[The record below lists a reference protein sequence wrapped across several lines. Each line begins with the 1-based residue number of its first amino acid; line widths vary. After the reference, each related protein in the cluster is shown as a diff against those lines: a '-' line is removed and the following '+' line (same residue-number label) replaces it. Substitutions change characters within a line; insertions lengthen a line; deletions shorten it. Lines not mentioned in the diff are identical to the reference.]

1 MGTLLSPPIVL
12 RQFLLLLSL
21 SLLLLLFCFCCC
33 CCCFRYCCCC
43 FCYCWY
49 CCCFHWCR
57 CYCGCRGWF
66 CYSCSYC
73 CYCCYS
79 CYCCS
84 GCYWC
89 CCFLASGTYCCCGGV
104 ADFGLLFTASFQSPR
119 TSVVLRDISV
129 LTASAELVGR
139 SCGADFLP
147 GHALDRCP
155 RRNSGVDSI
164 PQLLTFFSF
173 DPPVCRGCPESFAGY
188 FRLKYTVPSDNAII
202 IYRRDHPDL
211 SVRKSLQPVLEDI
224 CGHPMHCHHYFPSDH
239 IFWRFT
245 DFDIKILPASC
256 LFFSFFVASRMSH
269 MAFDLLTRIF
279 GPVFKFFYV
288 SSIVSLFRKRK
299 LVKKLWN

>member
-1 MGTLLSPPIVL
+1 M
-12 RQFLLLLSL
+12 
-21 SLLLLLFCFCCC
+21 
-33 CCCFRYCCCC
+33 
-43 FCYCWY
+43 
-49 CCCFHWCR
+49 
-57 CYCGCRGWF
+57 
-66 CYSCSYC
+66 
-73 CYCCYS
+73 
-79 CYCCS
+79 
-84 GCYWC
+84 
-89 CCFLASGTYCCCGGV
+89 
-104 ADFGLLFTASFQSPR
+104 
-119 TSVVLRDISV
+119 VLRDISV

-239 IFWRFT
+239 IF
-245 DFDIKILPASC
+245 
-256 LFFSFFVASRMSH
+256 
-269 MAFDLLTRIF
+269 
-279 GPVFKFFYV
+279 
-288 SSIVSLFRKRK
+288 
-299 LVKKLWN
+299 